1 MPAAV
6 KIDDG
11 GGQPISN
18 GNALSPIRYIIE
30 ALAPGQDPL
39 TVAGIPPE
47 RSALVKFGRT
57 YSCDDVGV
65 SEWVSPTS
73 CIVEARF
80 SNDAR
85 FRRVDPPLPE
95 DMRNFERTYKKVDV
109 AAFAFLKG
117 REKETAP
124 DGSEIE
130 YDWWHRNDFT
140 IPTQWQVLGIT
151 VTLEI
156 YTDSAILQAMAAA
169 DAQANHI
176 HIFPAFPNKMWLM
189 QPCNFKRLATSVQI
203 SYVWEHDPGN
213 GPVTYPADDVLSVKS
228 PMARGS
234 FQVYQPRPAIKGRL
248 GYETPGILLADLFPT
263 QNNPF
268 YTPTGWQ
275 GLPGSPIQ

>member
-39 TVAGIPPE
+39 TVSGIPPE

-80 SNDAR
+80 SNDSR
-85 FRRVDPPLPE
+85 WRRADPPLPE

-117 REKETAP
+117 REKETRP

-130 YDWWHRNDFT
+130 FDWWHRNDFT
-140 IPTQWQVLGIT
+140 IPTEWQVLGIT
-151 VTLEI
+151 VKLDL
-156 YTDSAILQAMAAA
+156 YTDAAILQAMAAA

-176 HIFPAFPNKMWLM
+176 HIFPAFPNKLWLM
-189 QPCNFKRLATSVQI
+189 KPCAIERLATSIRI

-213 GPVTYPADDVLSVKS
+213 GPVAYPSDSVLDVKS

-234 FQVYQPRPAIKGRL
+234 FQVYQPRPAIKGRV

-263 QNNPF
+263 TNNPF
-268 YTPTGWQ
+268 YTPNGWQ
-275 GLPGSPIQ
+275 GLPGSPI